1 MGLGEVAFRIPDDM
15 PPTPDCDFN
24 DDSTCDIIDIDLL
37 MNEVGDGTNNVAF
50 DLNGDSAVND
60 GDRDVWLSSAA
71 TENGLSAPYFLGDSD
86 LNLRVDA
93 GDLNVLG
100 IAWQSDNNNWSNGNF
115 AGGSV
120 NATDLNALGVNW
132 QKAHPDAPAGAA
144 VPEPAGAML
153 LLLGLLGIAVARR

>member
-1 MGLGEVAFRIPDDM
+1 
-15 PPTPDCDFN
+15 
-24 DDSTCDIIDIDLL
+24 
-37 MNEVGDGTNNVAF
+37 
-50 DLNGDSAVND
+50 
-60 GDRDVWLSSAA
+60 
-71 TENGLSAPYFLGDSD
+71 LSAPYFLGDSD